1 MGRLAEIKTVARHA
15 LSRSQAAFVDTIPR
29 EEPATGA
36 RVLVVGSPRLGSAPN
51 EAAKTYRMGL
61 ARAFAELGHPTAVVN
76 LQGLALSEPTA
87 GDVVIASAFDLA
99 LLPRSLQ
106 SKLALANLIVW
117 VSQWF
122 PEQKRFCR
130 SHGLPDIGTG
140 PRTVRA
146 VETCAPR
153 AIFTSN
159 TAVAYPFFENWIV
172 EYGHLQSIP
181 LAYDRSFYESSIRA
195 VRPEFEQSVVYVGGY
210 WPYKG
215 RTLRRYLMP
224 FREQLAIFGY
234 SHWPF
239 GEYRGTLGIDE
250 EADVLRSAAVVPGI
264 NEPHALIM
272 GGDVCE
278 RVYKVAGLGGL
289 CVADGCPGYRDLF
302 TSDELLMP
310 SSYAE
315 YLEVIRAILA
325 GELDVHR
332 YRASGRRAVHERHLY
347 THRANAILDALGIAR
362 RADQVPAAAATQL
375 T

>member
-1 MGRLAEIKTVARHA
+1 M
-15 LSRSQAAFVDTIPR
+15 
-29 EEPATGA
+29 
-36 RVLVVGSPRLGSAPN
+36 LVVGSPRLGSAPN

-76 LQGLALSEPTA
+76 LQGLVLSEPTA
-87 GDVVIASAFDLA
+87 GDIVIASAFDLA
-99 LLPRSLQ
+99 LMPRTLQ
-106 SKLALANLIVW
+106 SRLALTNLIVW

-122 PEQKRFCR
+122 PDQKRFCR

-146 VETCAPR
+146 VEACAPR

-159 TAVAYPFFENWIV
+159 TPVAYPFFENWIV
-172 EYGHLQSIP
+172 EYGELHSIP
-181 LAYDRSFYESSIRA
+181 LAYDRSFYESTVQS
-195 VRPEFEQSVVYVGGY
+195 VRPEFEHSVVYVGGY

-224 FREQLAIFGY
+224 FRNQLAIFGY
-234 SHWPF
+234 SRWPF
-239 GEYRGTLGIDE
+239 GEYRGVLGIDD

-289 CVADGCPGYRDLF
+289 CVADGCPGYGDLF
-302 TSDELLMP
+302 TAEELLMP
-310 SSYAE
+310 STYAE
-315 YLEVIRAILA
+315 YLDIVRAVLA
-325 GELDVHR
+325 GEMDVDR
-332 YRASGRRAVHERHLY
+332 IRENGRRAVHARHLY
-347 THRANAILDALGIAR
+347 THRASAILDALGIAR
-362 RADQVPAAAATQL
+362 GIDKVPAATAAQVT
-375 T
+375 